1 MFCFIA
7 GAPVFVSTAPESSSP
22 AGQSPHRSPFA
33 CFGKGG
39 PNLALW
45 YRTVAVIQGLLHEL
59 LVGCCEGCDESVEVF
74 GVYVL
79 MQACSHALPETGAG
93 LPEVQAAAV
102 VDQTRIGSVVPTQDS
117 RRVFLR
123 LALRGVLCVRRP
135 RSAKP
140 RSSVPLVPS
149 RGVVRLSC

>member
-7 GAPVFVSTAPESSSP
+7 GAPVLCRPRQNLLRQQDRAHTEAPLL
-22 AGQSPHRSPFA
+22 AL
-33 CFGKGG
+33 GKGG

-59 LVGCCEGCDESVEVF
+59 LVGRCEGCDESVEVF

-93 LPEVQAAAV
+93 LPEVQVAAV
-102 VDQTRIGSVVPTQDS
+102 ADQTRIGSVVPT
-117 RRVFLR
+117 
-123 LALRGVLCVRRP
+123 
-135 RSAKP
+135 
-140 RSSVPLVPS
+140 
-149 RGVVRLSC
+149 